1 MEDVVRE
8 HYEKMLKSKPLPD
21 VLLET
26 YSQAKML
33 SDRLDGGLY
42 DARMLA
48 IVAVVAGCSPYEGE
62 GAVEPPRDIEFVAT
76 AANEADPWTE
86 GAPCEVDWNGTKEG
100 NFVGMSGPN
109 IRVKLKEDGTV
120 RDFRPSRVKMLVRT

>member
-1 MEDVVRE
+1 MEDIVRE
-8 HYEKMLKSKPLPD
+8 HYEKMLKTKPLPD

-26 YSQAKML
+26 YNGTKML
-33 SDRLDGGLY
+33 SDRLDGGLF
-42 DARMLA
+42 DARLLA
-48 IVAVVAGCSPYEGE
+48 IVASIAGCSPYEGE
-62 GAVEPPRDIEFVAT
+62 GAVEPARNMEFVAT

-100 NFVGMSGPN
+100 AFVCMNGQK

-120 RDFRPSRVKMLVRT
+120 RDFRPSRVKMLERA